1 MGFSEVLLSF
11 PTTCSLL
18 PAAPDLLTGTTTE
31 PWVLLPSLLLQPSH
45 PVCLC
50 DIPSLSVPT
59 SLREQENPMG
69 ATRIASSLPYPVL
82 LLLLTACEGS
92 TQLSPE
98 TCWLPVLLQRKLHL
112 CV

>member
-1 MGFSEVLLSF
+1 MARRRKPGEEI
-11 PTTCSLL
+11 
-18 PAAPDLLTGTTTE
+18 PAAPKR
-31 PWVLLPSLLLQPSH
+31 
-45 PVCLC
+45 
-50 DIPSLSVPT
+50 PSLSVPT